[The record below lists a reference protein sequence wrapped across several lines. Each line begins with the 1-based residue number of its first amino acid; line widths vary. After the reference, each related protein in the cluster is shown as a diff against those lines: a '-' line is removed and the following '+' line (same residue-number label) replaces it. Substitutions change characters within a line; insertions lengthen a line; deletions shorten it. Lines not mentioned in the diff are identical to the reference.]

1 MASCIVSQIN
11 AEKGEEYE
19 MLSELEKIEDDL
31 NWTEWAWTEYG
42 RQEGRHEG
50 LIEGR
55 LEGEKL
61 GQERGRVE
69 GRQSLIRE
77 LYENG
82 MDLSALSQFT
92 KLSEADLRDMLA
104 D

>member
-1 MASCIVSQIN
+1 
-11 AEKGEEYE
+11 

-42 RQEGRHEG
+42 RQEG
-50 LIEGR
+50 LA
-55 LEGEKL
+55 EGEKL
-61 GQERGRVE
+61 GLEKGERLGQER

-77 LYENG
+77 LYDNG

-92 KLSEADLRDMLA
+92 KLSEADLRDILE